1 MLVNLPSLHSLSP
14 SHPDVVV
21 VSLMQMLPEMQKFL
35 VLVTFP
41 HCWLLESSRPQVLVA
56 VASLTST
63 SGMLTVLAVPTEV
76 ARAPT
81 VERAPL
87 LPDTTTIPQSW
98 RWGQS
103 QVSQQWQEGGVI
115 T

>member
-1 MLVNLPSLHSLSP
+1 
-14 SHPDVVV
+14 
-21 VSLMQMLPEMQKFL
+21 MQMLPEMQKFL

-81 VERAPL
+81 VEMAPAPL
-87 LPDTTTIPQSW
+87 LADTTIPQSW

-103 QVSQQWQEGGVI
+103 QVSQQWQEGIVGA
-115 T
+115 